1 MAKKDQNIEAQS
13 KEMARQALGLPAK
26 KHRNTPKNI
35 PLELLLEYWDKGLS
49 TKEIAGLCGCS
60 EANVKTRLSKE
71 LGSLRAANAL
81 ERHGATVL
89 RIHQSKILNA
99 ITAKDLKKASLLQ
112 KTTAFGTLFDKERL
126 ILGKSTQ
133 NVAYA
138 DVVELRKQKE
148 KEVVEIEKQIFD
160 MTPVKERG
168 KIKFVQDQ
176 Q

>member
-1 MAKKDQNIEAQS
+1 MAKKDQDIEAEA
-13 KEMARQALGLPAK
+13 KEIARQALGLPAK
-26 KHRNTPKNI
+26 KDSHAPKNI

-49 TKEIAGLCGCS
+49 IKEIAGLCGCS
-60 EANVKTRLSKE
+60 EPNVKIRLKKE

-89 RIHQSKILNA
+89 RVHQSKILNA
-99 ITAKDLKKASLLQ
+99 ITEKDLEKASLLQ

-126 ILGKSTQ
+126 VLGKSTQ

-138 DVVELRKQKE
+138 DMVELRKQKE
-148 KEVVEIEKQIFD
+148 KEVVELEKQIFD

-168 KIKFVQDQ
+168 KIKVVQDQ
-176 Q
+176 K